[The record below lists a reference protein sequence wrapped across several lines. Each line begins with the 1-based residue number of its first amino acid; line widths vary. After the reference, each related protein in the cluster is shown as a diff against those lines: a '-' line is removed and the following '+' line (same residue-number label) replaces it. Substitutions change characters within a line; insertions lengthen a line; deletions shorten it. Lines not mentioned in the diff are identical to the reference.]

1 MPRVALT
8 EAQRAAQREADQRK
22 RINSIIRAAMG
33 SERLTAKNTA
43 KKAGIEYQCYL
54 RWLKKGEFPT
64 PLLIKVCDTLNLDDC
79 SRAALL
85 GSSTK
90 CRFDKGDR

>member
-8 EAQRAAQREADQRK
+8 EAQRAAQREADQCK
-22 RINSIIRAAMG
+22 RVTTIIESAMG
-33 SERLTAKNTA
+33 REQLSKKGTA
-43 KKAGIEYQCYL
+43 KKAGIDYQCYL
-54 RWLKKGEFPT
+54 RWLNRGEFPT
-64 PLLIKVCDTLNLDDC
+64 PLLIKVCDALNLDDC

-90 CRFDKGDR
+90 CRFDKGYR